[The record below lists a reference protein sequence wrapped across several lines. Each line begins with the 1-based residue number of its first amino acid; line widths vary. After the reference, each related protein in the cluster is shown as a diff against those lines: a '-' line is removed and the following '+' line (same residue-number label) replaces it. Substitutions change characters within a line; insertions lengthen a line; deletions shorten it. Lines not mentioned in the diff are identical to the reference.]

1 MTSYQIMNYLLIRWI
16 SSDMRTLLE
25 EILKSGCEADGQ
37 AEIVSSVSLIVSE
50 YALFKRHT
58 TRQNSGTEAPYWD

>member
-1 MTSYQIMNYLLIRWI
+1 MSYLLIRWI
-16 SSDMRTLLE
+16 SPDMRTLLE

-50 YALFKRHT
+50 YALF
-58 TRQNSGTEAPYWD
+58 